1 MDGGTVKLIVNG
13 VPPWDG
19 EYQFDDFAFTNR
31 ELYDIKQL
39 SGLRA
44 SELIEALDSNDTS
57 AYVGVGMVVL
67 ARHGKLLE
75 PDDLWN
81 AKVGSIRI
89 DLGADADPPTQSAS
103 EGKPSETETSS
114 GDDLNSGGE

>member
-1 MDGGTVKLIVNG
+1 MKLIVEG

-19 EYQFDDFAFTNR
+19 EYQFDDFSFTNR

-44 SELIEALDSNDTS
+44 SELIEALDANDTS

-67 ARHGKLLE
+67 RRHDKVLE
-75 PDDLWN
+75 ADDLWN

-89 DLGADADPPTQSAS
+89 DIGQDDADPPTQPAS
-103 EGKPSETETSS
+103 EEKHGETETSS
-114 GDDLNSGGE
+114 GDDSSSGGE

>member
-1 MDGGTVKLIVNG
+1 MKLIVDG

-19 EYQFDDFAFTNR
+19 EYQFDDFSFTNR

-44 SELIEALDSNDTS
+44 SELIEALDANDTS

-67 ARHGKLLE
+67 RRHDMKLE
-75 PDDLWN
+75 ADDLWN

-89 DLGADADPPTQSAS
+89 DIGDDADPPTQTAS
-103 EGKPSETETSS
+103 EEKPSETETSS
-114 GDDLNSGGE
+114 GGDSANGGE